1 MAPMSDDKPKPEY
14 IDNPH
19 NLQTKAKVMVWRT
32 PEELFK
38 LAEARVEKLKDEF
51 VKILKKECDRLLD
64 FINKADAGDAAGRAA
79 AIKGLRRIS
88 HELRGQGGTFGYPLV
103 SQIGDS
109 MVKYLDANE
118 IFNEPELKIVRA
130 HIDAIRAVSATDI
143 KGDGGEIGRALL
155 GELMRI
161 LDKVGAA
168 T

>member
-1 MAPMSDDKPKPEY
+1 MSDDKSKPEF
-14 IDNPH
+14 IENPH
-19 NLQTKAKVMVWRT
+19 HLTDKAKVVVGRS

-51 VKILKKECDRLLD
+51 VQILKKECDRLLD
-64 FINKADAGDAAGRAA
+64 FVKKTESPDAADRAA
-79 AIKGLRRIS
+79 GIKGLRRVS

-109 MVKYLDANE
+109 LVKYLDANE
-118 IFNEPELKIVRA
+118 VFNAPEIKILHA
-130 HIDAIRAVSATDI
+130 HVDAIRAVSAADI
-143 KGDGGEIGRALL
+143 KGDGGDVGRALL
-155 GELMRI
+155 GELSRI